1 MKKGFGNGARRAF
14 SFLLIMCLCLGCIS
28 FAYAEESAAATRTIL
43 LYDCGSNLE
52 SDNAMATWNLYQ
64 IMESVIPEGINVVV
78 LAGGANKWQTEPE
91 YLEGAEA
98 VCEDGK
104 NQIWVCSGKNAANAE
119 NEHGKMTLQTDMP
132 EAIESTYLS
141 DPVTLKGFI
150 DYAAEKFPAEKYDL
164 ILWDHG
170 GGPHGG
176 FGVDENNPDNRYSI
190 VTMSVG
196 EIARAL
202 KESAVERF
210 DIVDFDACL
219 MSSAE
224 IAASLSECADY
235 LVVSAET
242 EPGYGQEYTTW
253 LNALAEDPQMNG
265 FELGK
270 IIVDSFVAFYE
281 DPESLGYGQSGTLA
295 VIDTQNFKERLMP
308 RITELTR
315 VMDKELTA
323 VGNDSLLLEY
333 QDEYRSK
340 AVSYAYYDDALLDI
354 GNFADHLGIV
364 MSEFDSVGYEV
375 EPVFENAY
383 TETSEE
389 IKRIL
394 ADMDGSGDDVI
405 YANAT
410 ANTTV
415 PVANKLTY
423 TRNEEGKLEQVE
435 QMSPSGMSIFF
446 APASMTSLQYMQAMD
461 EMVEIAEDAGVKEM
475 LRAVEAASLR
485 AMMVT
490 AAGIKVD
497 ELWDE
502 GVNNIYFKTVR
513 DSWQAPHELADYEIN
528 LFKEAK
534 GLTDSVTIEKMYAT
548 DWDAY
553 ISRVIEWLDANTD
566 TDTQTWLSLL
576 VAQQSSMVINADK
589 TQAVAL
595 DVNGDGEED
604 TCRVTLSVPLNQVK
618 DASLTISMDYEIEGW
633 VFPVTLGRVHGM
645 PVLTNDFVS
654 EYVWGGDLGISVKN
668 YYAQDTCAFD
678 LPATV
683 DKWYEILD
691 QDGIS
696 HVVALQELD
705 AMSEKELRIPVV
717 INYPEPDEYG
727 EEVTDCGYLIY
738 RDGHFTGFMD
748 IYTDGPSIPLS
759 NSKFNNSTV
768 YTCVL
773 WEFFPGWYLPLSFGS
788 EEGFTFSTEETDDR
802 GMRLVMTNMDEIADL
817 DNMALQIN
825 SVVTD
830 LYGYDHSI
838 NDIVEAA
845 WAAAATGEML
855 QSVEGAEITIPN
867 LVFNRRQ
874 QHPQITVTL
883 NGRELVQDED
893 YELLS
898 YSGFKAGTYEV
909 VILGLGDYVGY
920 RKASFEVLQAQS
932 AVDAVGEVKL
942 KDAQGA
948 DVTVLTV
955 DTAAHPDNIAYD
967 FSETAEN
974 LRQYLEVGE
983 DGRSVVLKQGAEAGS
998 YVISVTVSGGAEDT
1012 YTDIN
1017 AESFTIEVK

>member
-1 MKKGFGNGARRAF
+1 MKKRFGNGARRAF

-78 LAGGANKWQTEPE
+78 LAGGADKWQTEPE

-308 RITELTR
+308 RITALSR
-315 VMDKELTA
+315 IMDKEMTS
-323 VGNDSLLLEY
+323 VGNDSLLLDY

-340 AVSYAYYDDALLDI
+340 AISYAYYDDALLDI

-364 MSEFDSVGYEV
+364 MSEFSGVGYEQ
-375 EPVFENAY
+375 ELILKNAY

-394 ADMDGSGDDVI
+394 ADMDDSGDDVI
-405 YANAT
+405 YAKAT
-410 ANTTV
+410 ANMTV
-415 PVANKLTY
+415 PVANALTY
-423 TRNEEGKLEQVE
+423 TRNAEGKLEQVE

-534 GLTDSVTIEKMYAT
+534 GLTDSVTIEKMYAA

-553 ISRVIEWLDANTD
+553 IGRVIDWLDRNTNV
-566 TDTQTWLSLL
+566 DTQTWLSLL
-576 VAQQSSMVINADK
+576 VAQQSSMVIDTKKMKA
-589 TQAVAL
+589 TAL
-595 DVNGDGEED
+595 DINGDGKGD
-604 TCRVTLSVPLNQVK
+604 ACRVTLSVPLNQVK
-618 DASLTISMDYEIEGW
+618 DVSLNITTEIDLAGW
-633 VFPVTLGRVHGM
+633 VLPFTIGRVHGSH
-645 PVLTNDFVS
+645 VLTNDFVS
-654 EYVWGGDLGISVKN
+654 DYVWGGEAGVVVRN
-668 YYAQDTCAFD
+668 YYNQETCAFD
-678 LPATV
+678 LPTAV
-683 DKWYEILD
+683 DQWYEILD
-691 QDGIS
+691 QDGIG
-696 HVVALQELD
+696 HVIALHEMD
-705 AMSEKELRIPVV
+705 SMSEKELRIPFV
-717 INYPEPDEYG
+717 IEYPEPDEEG
-727 EEVTDCGYLIY
+727 EPVSDIGYLIY
-738 RDGHFTGFMD
+738 RDGHFAGFMD
-748 IYTDGPSIPLS
+748 AETNGPIIPLS
-759 NSKFNNSTV
+759 NAKFNNARA

-773 WEFFPGWYLPLSFGS
+773 WEFFPGIYVPFPLGND
-788 EEGFTFSTEETDDR
+788 EGFALATEETNDR
-802 GMRLVMTNMDEIADL
+802 GMKLVMTGIDEIADL
-817 DNMALQIN
+817 DTMPLQIN

-838 NDIVEAA
+838 NDVVAGFDNG
-845 WAAAATGEML
+845 TVL
-855 QSVEGAEITIPN
+855 RSLDGAEITVPDLI
-867 LVFNRRQ
+867 FNRRRQ
-874 QHPQITVTL
+874 DPQITVTY
-883 NGRELVQDED
+883 NGKELVQNVD
-893 YELLS
+893 YEVLS
-898 YSGFKAGTYEV
+898 NPAFKAGTYDI

-920 RKASFEVLQAQS
+920 KKISYSVLQAES
-932 AVDAVGEVKL
+932 SVEAASDVKL
-942 KDAQGA
+942 KEAAKA

-955 DTAAHPDNIAYD
+955 NTAAHPDNIAFD
-967 FSETAEN
+967 FSDTIEN
-974 LRQYLEVGE
+974 LRQYLEVGA

-998 YVISVTVSGGAEDT
+998 YIVGVTVSNGSEDT

-1017 AESFTIEVK
+1017 ADRFTIEVK